1 MIWGCD
7 VDTNTALGGREGLQ
21 TSRPSARQPAS
32 PVVGDGRC
40 QWNLHHAGGMF
51 FFSILEG
58 NNKRT
63 KGIQYRYVM

>member
-1 MIWGCD
+1 MGGGVGD

-51 FFSILEG
+51 FFFNFG
-58 NNKRT
+58 R
-63 KGIQYRYVM
+63 QQ